1 MKLRDAIMVCKGPI
15 YLVTHD
21 NATMILH
28 IPKRGFT
35 VLGVDKIMS
44 MFNEQLLESEVEDI
58 NICESG
64 VFSIRL
70 KDITAVEKT
79 ETEEN
84 PEEVEENP

>member
-21 NATMILH
+21 NATILH

-35 VLGVDKIMS
+35 VLGMDKIMS
-44 MFNEQLLESEVEDI
+44 IFNEPLLESEVEDI
-58 NICESG
+58 NIYESG

-84 PEEVEENP
+84 PDEVEENQ